1 MMIWAYDYIIA
12 VVQGMCSG
20 EGSPVLGE
28 YYFRVTFIVH
38 YFTPFLSQLWR
49 LVGIVH
55 NRNIFVVSI
64 LIAI

>member
-1 MMIWAYDYIIA
+1 MMTWAYDYIMA

-38 YFTPFLSQLWR
+38 YFTPFLSQL
-49 LVGIVH
+49 
-55 NRNIFVVSI
+55 
-64 LIAI
+64 